1 MAFQQWIDKLMGR
14 GQTADDDGT
23 QEQRGDGG
31 TSYYR
36 PNTNKRAVTAKMPED
51 NLTGQFTL
59 DKLRA
64 LTRKQETESARN
76 ANQNTG
82 YTGNAQKA
90 ANGSAPAMDGYPD
103 GARDGG
109 TGNLEGFHRGYT
121 GSIQAVHSGFTGM
134 EPLGDAGMYYGTPGN
149 GVDAAYGYNSDGRY
163 PGGGNA
169 GGYNTDAGYSMNGYA
184 ASAYGTGNGW
194 NTVPNNVSKMPLSHT
209 NPDMHVERVMVLTSM
224 RSCYDAICH
233 MKDKETLIL
242 SLDSIGD
249 KNEAERWKYLL
260 QGAAFTLKCTVATL
274 PGSGYMLLV
283 APYTVTLLQN
293 DDRGTRDLRM
303 EASAPQADTNAQD
316 TAWQNSMVQS
326 SRRTRRSDANPGWTS
341 YDTGNNPNSYYGQR
355 PVSPDMYSSYGGYGS
370 K

>member
-1 MAFQQWIDKLMGR
+1 MGLQQWIDKLMGR
-14 GQTADDDGT
+14 GQTAGEDGT

-36 PNTNKRAVTAKMPED
+36 PNMNKRSVTAKMPED

-64 LTRKQETESARN
+64 LTRKQETG
-76 ANQNTG
+76 QNTG
-82 YTGNAQKA
+82 YA
-90 ANGSAPAMDGYPD
+90 GSAQNASNGNTSAMEGYPD
-103 GARDGG
+103 GTQDGG

-121 GSIQAVHSGFTGM
+121 GSIHAVHSGFTGM
-134 EPLGDAGMYYGTPGN
+134 EPLGDSGLYYGTPGN
-149 GVDAAYGYNSDGRY
+149 GVDAAYGYNSEGGY

-169 GGYNTDAGYSMNGYA
+169 GGYNTDTGYSMNGYA
-184 ASAYGTGNGW
+184 ASGYGTANGW
-194 NTVPNNVSKMPLSHT
+194 NTVPNNVSQMPLSHT

-303 EASAPQADTNAQD
+303 EAPASQTDMQD
-316 TAWQNSMVQS
+316 TAWQNSMVQPARRA
-326 SRRTRRSDANPGWTS
+326 RRTDANPGWTN
-341 YDTGNNPNSYYGQR
+341 YDTGSNQNSYYGQQ
-355 PVSPDMYSSYGGYGS
+355 PASPDMYSSYGGYGS